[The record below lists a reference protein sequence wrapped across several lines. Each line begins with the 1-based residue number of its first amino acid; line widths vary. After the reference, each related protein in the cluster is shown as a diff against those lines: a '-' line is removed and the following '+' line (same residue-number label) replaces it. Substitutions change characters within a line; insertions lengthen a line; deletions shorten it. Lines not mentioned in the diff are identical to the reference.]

1 MSAAALLQN
10 AKVRTVPVQHQGG
23 GCALCR
29 VNHWDEKI
37 DSIIQKGWKMRL
49 GNGKNIHLWTD
60 KWLVDCPLK
69 EIYSRFFSVSAQR
82 CEFVSNMGF
91 WKDNLWHWNLLWRR
105 QLFQWEVD
113 QLHDLIKLLEAV
125 ILTVNTDDK
134 LWWHFDY
141 KGEFSVKSFSK
152 ACSSE
157 RRLDEDDR
165 IIPSVWRGVAPPR
178 AALLLWDDGFKVT
191 FGPQTLM
198 ICTQCEKEYHVG
210 CLKRYCIEDLEEL
223 PRGSWFCSNNCRDIH
238 SGLMNLVASG
248 DNSIPEHFQK
258 LMRKKQGVGLDIKWR
273 LLNRKLFPWDDTNP
287 LLSKAHAIFG
297 ERFRLMFGS
306 DGADVIRG
314 MILGK
319 NLEDQDLSGFYCA
332 VLTVGRSV
340 VSAALFRV
348 LGSQI
353 AEVPLVAT
361 SIKHDGKG
369 YFQCL
374 FGCIERFLASL
385 GVDSFVLHACQ
396 QAKPMWIRKFRFSK
410 LGKSEIKHLK
420 RNYKLISLERTE
432 LLRKPVEEEN

>member
-1 MSAAALLQN
+1 MDRDYHSGRGLPHYLQFGHVWVLTLSPSELVYTAATSRSFCAGVSKRGDERVLQEQRREKLTSKLEKMSAGALLQN

-29 VNHWDEKI
+29 
-37 DSIIQKGWKMRL
+37 
-49 GNGKNIHLWTD
+49 
-60 KWLVDCPLK
+60 
-69 EIYSRFFSVSAQR
+69 
-82 CEFVSNMGF
+82 
-91 WKDNLWHWNLLWRR
+91 
-105 QLFQWEVD
+105 
-113 QLHDLIKLLEAV
+113 
-125 ILTVNTDDK
+125 
-134 LWWHFDY
+134 
-141 KGEFSVKSFSK
+141 
-152 ACSSE
+152 
-157 RRLDEDDR
+157 
-165 IIPSVWRGVAPPR
+165 
-178 AALLLWDDGFKVT
+178 DDGFKVT

-297 ERFRLMFGS
+297 ERFRLMFES